1 MMPPRTPLVQLPTF
15 LYSIYHNRINTIR
28 YDTIRYDT
36 IRYDTIRYTMTQSLV
51 IYNCETCMFITRNKK
66 DYTRHLNSRKHIEN
80 HPAVTPDA
88 TVINV
93 IAN

>member
-1 MMPPRTPLVQLPTF
+1 
-15 LYSIYHNRINTIR
+15 
-28 YDTIRYDT
+28 
-36 IRYDTIRYTMTQSLV
+36 MTQSLV
-51 IYNCETCMFITRNKK
+51 IYNCEACMFITRNKK

-80 HPAVTPDA
+80 HPAVMPDA